1 MVHYVSSYVDNY
13 QLHWG
18 IITYKDGNKEAIV
31 ATSEEAYYAYERFYE
46 GSRVSMPNYGYLSG
60 LKEFD
65 DEMLS
70 EIHYEERQEKKK
82 VLLNEIEEL
91 KIDEKMT
98 EEEKVSIVLNRMK
111 ELDYN

>member
-1 MVHYVSSYVDNY
+1 MVDYVDNY
-13 QLHWG
+13 QMYWG

-82 VLLNEIEEL
+82 ELLNEIEEL